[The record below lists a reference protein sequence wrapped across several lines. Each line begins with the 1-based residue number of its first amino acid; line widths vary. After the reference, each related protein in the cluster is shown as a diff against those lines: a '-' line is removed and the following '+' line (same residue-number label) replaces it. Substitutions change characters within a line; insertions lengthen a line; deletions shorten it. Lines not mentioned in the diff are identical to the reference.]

1 MKKMTNRLLSLGL
14 VLIAVAVLTIPVLAA
29 DAVVRRD
36 VGKFLKQCRR
46 EGSFAGAGA
55 AAY

>member
-29 DAVVRRD
+29 DAVGRYY
-36 VGKFLKQCRR
+36 K
-46 EGSFAGAGA
+46 EEA
-55 AAY
+55 